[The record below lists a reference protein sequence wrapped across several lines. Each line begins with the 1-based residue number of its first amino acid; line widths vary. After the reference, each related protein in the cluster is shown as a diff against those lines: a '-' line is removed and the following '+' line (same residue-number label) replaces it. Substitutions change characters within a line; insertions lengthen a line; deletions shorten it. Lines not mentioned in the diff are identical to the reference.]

1 VSVPPIAT
9 PAVPATGPDYVLA
22 ESPVWDERAARL
34 YWVDIPAG
42 AVIEGRLTGDEV
54 HEERRW
60 YRPETVSS
68 VCPAEDGTLLVAG
81 ADALHR
87 LDPEQGWQES
97 GPALIVGSR
106 RLNDG
111 ACDTAGRYVVGS
123 LDLSGAGGEEVL
135 LRTGSSSAHPL
146 RSGVGLS
153 NGIDWSPDGATIYHV
168 DSTHHTVSSA
178 AYDGSAGTA
187 TGWCP
192 LFEVRDGVPD
202 GLALDAEGLLWVA
215 CWGAGQVRRYD
226 HDGRVLQVVDVDAPL
241 VSSFAF
247 AGEGLTALV
256 ITTARDGLSSE
267 ELAGAPASGALFI
280 AHPGV
285 RGRTRTR
292 WAHDRTLRPAAEPTA

>member
-1 VSVPPIAT
+1 VPIST
-9 PAVPATGPDYVLA
+9 RAVAATGPEYVLA
-22 ESPVWDERAARL
+22 ESPVWDQRTARL

-42 AVIEGRLTGDEV
+42 AVIEGRLDGDEV

-60 YRPETVSS
+60 HRRETVSA

-81 ADALHR
+81 ATALHR
-87 LDPEQGWQES
+87 LDPERGWQES
-97 GPALIVGSR
+97 GPALIEGPR

-111 ACDTAGRYVVGS
+111 ACDPAGRYVVGS

-135 LRTGSSSAHPL
+135 VHTGSSPAHPL

-153 NGIDWSPDGATIYHV
+153 NGIDWSTDGATIYHV
-168 DSTHHTVSSA
+168 DSTRRTVSSA
-178 AYDGSAGTA
+178 AYDATAETA
-187 TGWCP
+187 TGWSP
-192 LFEVRDGVPD
+192 LFEVLDGVPD

-241 VSSFAF
+241 TSSFAF
-247 AGEGLTALV
+247 AGEGLTTLV

-267 ELAGAPASGALFI
+267 ELAAAPGSGSLFV
-280 AHPGV
+280 ARPGV
-285 RGRTRTR
+285 RGRIRTE
-292 WAHDRTLRPAAEPTA
+292 WAGGFTLQAPAGPTA